1 MYVDPIHKKTITE
14 KGLDKRTYMKLSSLS
29 LEVEQRFYL
38 QRNIVKNITCKFKV
52 NTNEF
57 SITQRK
63 QKRGN
68 TEIKE

>member
-1 MYVDPIHKKTITE
+1 
-14 KGLDKRTYMKLSSLS
+14 MKLSSLS
-29 LEVEQRFYL
+29 LEVEQCFYL
-38 QRNIVKNITCKFKV
+38 QRNTVKNITCKFKV

-68 TEIKE
+68 TEIKEQRKQMGHK

>member
-1 MYVDPIHKKTITE
+1 
-14 KGLDKRTYMKLSSLS
+14 MKLSSLS

-38 QRNIVKNITCKFKV
+38 QRNSVKNITCKFKV
-52 NTNEF
+52 NTNEC

-68 TEIKE
+68 TEIKEQRKQTGHT